1 MANPYTEHEQSLKP
15 SHEHYYVPAASA
27 WPIVGAVALFLI
39 AMGAGATVGG
49 LFGGNGPWILMGGVG
64 LLLIMLVGWFR
75 DVIRESMTG
84 LYSLQMDRSFR
95 QGMSW
100 FIFSE
105 VMFFAAFF
113 GALFY
118 ARMIAVP
125 WLGGAGNNAM
135 THEVLWPEFVA
146 QWPLIMTPDGT
157 ETQAMGPLGL
167 PLYNTLIL
175 LTSSVTV
182 HFAHVALEN
191 GNRPRLTLYL
201 LLTVLLGGLFV
212 YLQGVEYIHAYQDM
226 DLTLDAG
233 VYGNTFFMLTGFHGL
248 HVTLGTLILFIVWL
262 RVLKGHF
269 SPEHHFAFQAGAWYW
284 HFVDVVWL
292 GLFVFV
298 YIL

>member
-49 LFGGNGPWILMGGVG
+49 LFGGNGPWILMSGVG

-84 LYSLQMDRSFR
+84 LYSSQMDRSFR

-125 WLGGAGNNAM
+125 WLGGASNNAM
-135 THEVLWPEFVA
+135 TNEVLWPEFVA
-146 QWPLIMTPDGT
+146 HWPLIMTPDGT

-182 HFAHVALEN
+182 HFAHVALEK

-226 DLTLDAG
+226 NLTLDAG

-269 SPEHHFAFQAGAWYW
+269 SPEQHFAFQAGAWYW